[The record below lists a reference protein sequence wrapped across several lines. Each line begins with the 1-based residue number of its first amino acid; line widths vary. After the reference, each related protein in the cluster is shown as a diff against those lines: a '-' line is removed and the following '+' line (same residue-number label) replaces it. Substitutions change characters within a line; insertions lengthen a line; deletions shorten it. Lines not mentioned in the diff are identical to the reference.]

1 MGAAVL
7 LCAADWIEQEAQDAA
22 GSLGGQLSGA
32 SFTPLSFWLRNSK
45 LPAPSQP
52 RNARRRAR
60 VFVSLL
66 TVW

>member
-32 SFTPLSFWLRNSK
+32 SFYPVKQCR
-45 LPAPSQP
+45 PSD
-52 RNARRRAR
+52 
-60 VFVSLL
+60 
-66 TVW
+66 

>member
-32 SFTPLSFWLRNSK
+32 SFTPLSFCGRLQVGCGWSCIRGCIDRPPLSA
-45 LPAPSQP
+45 AP
-52 RNARRRAR
+52 
-60 VFVSLL
+60 
-66 TVW
+66 